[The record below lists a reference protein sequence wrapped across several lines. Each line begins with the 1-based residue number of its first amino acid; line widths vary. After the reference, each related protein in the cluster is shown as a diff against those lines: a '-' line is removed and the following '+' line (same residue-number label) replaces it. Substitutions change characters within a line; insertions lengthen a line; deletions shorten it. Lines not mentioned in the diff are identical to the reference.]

1 MSVDETAAVATP
13 NPFDP
18 ASLAL
23 SQDFAA
29 TGAVKK
35 KLTRIQVRKPK
46 KQEFVRVRPGP
57 EWRLTT
63 MLLEDET
70 AREWYVVHPSLHAEL
85 ADEATPAHLFTATT
99 KQGDVFLWV
108 VKAPKADGSS
118 NPWNDSALAATAEA
132 EIEWVKIVSNM
143 GAGQYDVYQAVAQF
157 ADPEWPP
164 ETFAELL
171 QLAFGNRFIN
181 DIYHDLLRKLRGE
194 I

>member
-1 MSVDETAAVATP
+1 MNVDETAATATP

-35 KLTRIQVRKPK
+35 KLSRIQVRKPK
-46 KQEFVRVRPGP
+46 KQEFVRVRPGAD
-57 EWRLTT
+57 WRLTT

-85 ADEATPAHLFTATT
+85 ADEATPAHLFTAIT
-99 KQGDVFLWV
+99 KQNDVFLWV

-118 NPWNDSALAATAEA
+118 NPWNDSAFAATADA
-132 EIEWVKIVSNM
+132 ENDWVKVVSNM
-143 GAGQYDVYQAVAQF
+143 AMGQYDVYQAVAKF

-181 DIYHDLLRKLRGE
+181 DINHDVLRKLRGE